1 MFRIKCILMKIM
13 QQHYH
18 STIYCKVK
26 GITEKKVD
34 YVYVII
40 CS

>member
-1 MFRIKCILMKIM
+1 MKNM

-26 GITEKKVD
+26 GITEKKVY

-40 CS
+40 FP

>member
-1 MFRIKCILMKIM
+1 M
-13 QQHYH
+13 QQHYQ

-26 GITEKKVD
+26 GITEKKVN

>member
-1 MFRIKCILMKIM
+1 M

-26 GITEKKVD
+26 GITEKKEGLCVRD
-34 YVYVII
+34 NMFMIV
-40 CS
+40 

>member
-1 MFRIKCILMKIM
+1 MTSKLFRIKCIFMKIM

-26 GITEKKVD
+26 GITEKKW
-34 YVYVII
+34 IM
-40 CS
+40 CM